1 MITRA
6 ILTLLCAALAAS
18 TGAAAQECAED
29 QIRAAF
35 TEGIPNDP
43 HYHRNGSLRLDLPD
57 QWGLV
62 EVDAYPLAAP
72 NDPLQPVIV
81 AVIDTGIDLEHPDL
95 DSRNLWRNHAE
106 EVNGQDD
113 DGNGYVDDLIGW
125 NFVDGD
131 NVPWDHSGH
140 GTHVAG
146 IIAAATDNGR
156 GIAGLNPVA
165 LIMPLKVANF
175 VGHAEG
181 AALAAAI
188 YYAVEMK
195 AAIINLSMGGR
206 WLSEAEQDALNR
218 ARLAGVLV
226 VTAAGNTAQD
236 AGAFGY
242 AGAPGVYTVAATAP
256 GGERASFS
264 NYGHRVDAAAPGV
277 EILSLRAR
285 NSDFIR
291 WTVPV
296 GYSPEAAVVGE
307 NAEYYRASG
316 TSFAAAMVTGVASRV
331 LAERPQLTDVE
342 LRRILS
348 QSAADLGVP
357 GVDQATG
364 YGLVNLKAA
373 LQQPA
378 DEYVEARLSDAQ
390 LAYRDERVL
399 LGVFG
404 QADAQHFKSAE
415 LTYALES
422 EPQVWQPFGGSITA
436 PVTDGLLAEV
446 DLEPML
452 AASAGRPNWMMK
464 LVVEDEAGAR
474 RESRLHV
481 QLPVPQPV
489 SADAEPG
496 GSGE

>member
-1 MITRA
+1 MRGLFTF
-6 ILTLLCAALAAS
+6 LCAALAVS
-18 TGAAAQECAED
+18 GGAAAQECTEDHLRARFAEG
-29 QIRAAF
+29 
-35 TEGIPNDP
+35 TPNDP
-43 HYHRNGSLRLDLPD
+43 HYHSNGSWRVDLQD

-72 NDPLQPVIV
+72 VNALQPIIV
-81 AVIDTGIDLEHPDL
+81 AVIDTGIDLEHPDF
-95 DSRNLWRNHAE
+95 DSENLWRNHAE
-106 EVNGQDD
+106 EINGQDD

-125 NFVDGD
+125 NFVDAD

-146 IIAAATDNGR
+146 VIAAATDNGR

-175 VGHAEG
+175 AGHAEG

-188 YYAVEMK
+188 HYAVEMK

-206 WLSEAEQDALNR
+206 WLSEAEQDALSR

-226 VTAAGNTAQD
+226 VTAAGNTAED

-242 AGAPGVYTVAATAP
+242 AGAPDVYTVAATAP
-256 GGERASFS
+256 EGGRAPFS

-291 WTVPV
+291 WTVPA
-296 GYSPEAAVVGE
+296 GYTPAAAVVGE
-307 NAEYYRASG
+307 SGDYYRASG

-331 LAERPQLTDVE
+331 LAERPDLTAIE
-342 LRRILS
+342 LRRILN
-348 QSAADLGVP
+348 QSAVDLGVP

-373 LQQPA
+373 LRQPA

-404 QADAQHFKSAE
+404 QADALHFKSAE
-415 LTYALES
+415 LSYALES
-422 EPQVWQPFGGSITA
+422 APEAWQPFGGPITT
-436 PVTDGLLAEV
+436 PVADGLLTEV

-452 AASAGRPNWMMK
+452 TASAGRPNWLVK
-464 LVVEDEAGAR
+464 LVVEDETGAR

-481 QLPVPQPV
+481 QLPVPQPAPV
-489 SADAEPG
+489 AATSGD
-496 GSGE
+496 SGE